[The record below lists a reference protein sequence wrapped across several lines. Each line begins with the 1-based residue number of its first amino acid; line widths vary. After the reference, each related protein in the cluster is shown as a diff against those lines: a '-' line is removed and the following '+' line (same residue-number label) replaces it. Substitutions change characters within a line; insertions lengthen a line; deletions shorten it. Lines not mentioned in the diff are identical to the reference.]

1 MNAESMLLREE
12 AEQRVIEAK
21 IRQRRE
27 EQQQKQQQEGAQASE
42 TLSSLSAEAAREGNA
57 NEETSVRSSSV
68 HSFGSSLQKDERI
81 ALLRAR
87 SSSLTEREN
96 AESIPED
103 VLRSSIAMTPEE
115 RRRLEDEMRAQ
126 HSHPLTLQYQAEA
139 EERRIR
145 NEQEYLRNNP
155 TMPHVRGGNRP
166 GSYRRSRGGER
177 RNWNQIVDA
186 FERGGHGEVNSL
198 DDLVVLEAAMILS
211 MEEET
216 RRRRADNNN
225 NAEGNGGDAAF
236 DANQHASEGFPMI
249 GSLLSGRQQ
258 QSARLSSGDATV
270 QEIHHLAQ
278 SLTAGRRR
286 SGRNSLLRVV
296 PGSSSAAAAMDA
308 GGFAMRG
315 ISEDDQLAMAI
326 AASLQE
332 HASSQERGEDGGE
345 TGSAVV
351 EDGETSSEASNNNNN
366 NNNDDDAGNAEIAS
380 ADSRAS
386 GDTSENR
393 HGYNIVDST
402 TENAVS
408 LDAEETDSIRAGSE
422 TSNAVSLDAEE
433 TDSIRA
439 GSETSNALPL
449 DAEETDSIRAGSE
462 TSNALPLD
470 AEETDSISETS
481 ARPAGEDT
489 NNGSEALD
497 EENHC
502 SFSSLNG

>member
-1 MNAESMLLREE
+1 MTVTPALTMNAESMLLREE

-366 NNNDDDAGNAEIAS
+366 NNNNNDDDAGNAEIAS

-449 DAEETDSIRAGSE
+449 DAEETDSI
-462 TSNALPLD
+462 
-470 AEETDSISETS
+470 SETS